1 MAVHACKVPIVSRH
15 EVRDGHKVSGACLCV
30 SGSVLGQCRL
40 MWCCCDENT
49 WLPCPH
55 SLLKNSVMGAR
66 NSMHE
71 EHPMTAACPVGAL
84 CWCAHTTPAAAGIV
98 ASYTGSTAAAGRV
111 DVADQTAERPDT
123 ATPRAAAAGTA
134 NAASGPAAAAPNA
147 VQSHAAAAAFG
158 GSVGL
163 ATPPAAA
170 AAARGALAHPTP
182 RLTAAGCWCS

>member
-1 MAVHACKVPIVSRH
+1 MSGH

-55 SLLKNSVMGAR
+55 RSLKSSVMGAR

-123 ATPRAAAAGTA
+123 ATPRATAAAAGTA

-182 RLTAAGCWCS
+182 RLTAAGCWCSGG